1 MRPSP
6 RRLPRLTRQPSPVQ
20 GEPTP
25 DWVPYTTAPAT
36 DPTFGSQP
44 TPPAGASYDA
54 PYVPPA
60 VSAAPGPVPP
70 APGQGSYQ
78 QPQQPPQP
86 QQPYGGYAAPYGQT
100 PHAGPGAVPP
110 QQPYYGYQQPYYQQ
124 PYQQPVRRDEG
135 PRGRRPARHLPGRSW
150 ASTSSTWATTPPAS
164 SCWPSPSWAAC
175 SRSALPQAV
184 VMWVIAV
191 IEGVLYLTK
200 SQTEFEQIVRR
211 QQARVVLGWSDGCE
225 AARSL
230 TTGSRF
236 CSVAGR
242 LADPPTPRSKAAS
255 ALDRL
260 GPTPSS
266 RRDALRQALLRES
279 WAPAGRLADSLRQ
292 PGTKSALLGRDG
304 SCEALC
310 REWR

>member
-1 MRPSP
+1 MCIRDRSEPAAASP
-6 RRLPRLTRQPSPVQ
+6 ADTAAIPVQ

-124 PYQQPVRRDEG
+124 PYQQPVI
-135 PRGRRPARHLPGRSW
+135 ATKAVSYTHLDVYKR
-150 ASTSSTWATTPPAS
+150 
-164 SCWPSPSWAAC
+164 
-175 SRSALPQAV
+175 
-184 VMWVIAV
+184 
-191 IEGVLYLTK
+191 
-200 SQTEFEQIVRR
+200 QI
-211 QQARVVLGWSDGCE
+211 
-225 AARSL
+225 
-230 TTGSRF
+230 TSRF
-236 CSVAGR
+236 RSQRAGR
-242 LADPPTPRSKAAS
+242 LLFRHPAVAQRFCATLLPR
-255 ALDRL
+255 
-260 GPTPSS
+260 GPE
-266 RRDALRQALLRES
+266 RA
-279 WAPAGRLADSLRQ
+279 APAGAPD
-292 PGTKSALLGRDG
+292 GRSIG
-304 SCEALC
+304 YGHT
-310 REWR
+310 